1 MRRSFCMALVLC
13 CSVLSP
19 AQEGDG
25 NWFMAQT
32 KQATVKSVIAT
43 SELVEAQFDG
53 KYLYPPINI
62 LDGDFQTTWCEAE
75 EDGPGMGES
84 ITVEFAEAVSFDEI
98 QIVNG
103 FATKDYYL
111 KNNRVKKLLLTQVAG
126 QHFQQKEY
134 TLRDKKDGWQSIS
147 FDLPQTAQTITLKIL
162 DIYSG
167 SKYDDT
173 CLADIRLLYK
183 GKVIPF
189 AGVQTLKAIQ
199 EENSRILMKEG
210 SQNFRQQFMSLFYGS
225 DKMFLMSQQETDRGI
240 VVTQYSGK
248 PSRISENCLV
258 SPVDELDW
266 LPAGVVSADE
276 IPDDAKYVFI
286 YEDWRLP
293 EVTLGTGRLL
303 KKEFVSYVETT
314 TAIIIK
320 IEGNTIWWNGEPY
333 TVLTQREVFSFTM
346 PAWLK

>member
-75 EDGPGMGES
+75 EDGPGIGES

-134 TLRDKKDGWQSIS
+134 TLQDKKDGWQSIS

-199 EENSRILMKEG
+199 EENSRILMKDG
-210 SQNFRQQFMSLFYGS
+210 SQNFRQQFMSLFYGN

-266 LPAGVVSADE
+266 LPAGVVPADE

-320 IEGNTIWWNGEPY
+320 IEGNTVWWNGEPY

>member
-75 EDGPGMGES
+75 EDGPGIGES

-134 TLRDKKDGWQSIS
+134 TLQDKKDGWQSIS

-199 EENSRILMKEG
+199 EENSRILLKDG
-210 SQNFRQQFMSLFYGS
+210 VQNFHKQFMSLFYGN

-266 LPAGVVSADE
+266 LPAGVVPADE

-320 IEGNTIWWNGEPY
+320 IEGNTVWWNGEPY

>member
-75 EDGPGMGES
+75 EDGPGIGES

-173 CLADIRLLYK
+173 CLAS
-183 GKVIPF
+183 PPPS
-189 AGVQTLKAIQ
+189 QTLPQ
-199 EENSRILMKEG
+199 QPHLG
-210 SQNFRQQFMSLFYGS
+210 SLTKPTPHHKKRRRLPASLTNFTLRQSPSLF
-225 DKMFLMSQQETDRGI
+225 
-240 VVTQYSGK
+240 
-248 PSRISENCLV
+248 
-258 SPVDELDW
+258 
-266 LPAGVVSADE
+266 
-276 IPDDAKYVFI
+276 
-286 YEDWRLP
+286 
-293 EVTLGTGRLL
+293 
-303 KKEFVSYVETT
+303 
-314 TAIIIK
+314 
-320 IEGNTIWWNGEPY
+320 
-333 TVLTQREVFSFTM
+333 
-346 PAWLK
+346 

>member
-1 MRRSFCMALVLC
+1 M
-13 CSVLSP
+13 
-19 AQEGDG
+19 
-25 NWFMAQT
+25 
-32 KQATVKSVIAT
+32 
-43 SELVEAQFDG
+43 
-53 KYLYPPINI
+53 
-62 LDGDFQTTWCEAE
+62 
-75 EDGPGMGES
+75 
-84 ITVEFAEAVSFDEI
+84 EFAEAVSFDEI

-111 KNNRVKKLLLTQVAG
+111 KNNRVRTLLLTQVAG

-199 EENSRILMKEG
+199 EENSRILMKDG

-225 DKMFLMSQQETDRGI
+225 DKMFLMSQKETDRGI